1 MAAKKSPTKKPAAV
15 PALLEQ
21 LERALKK
28 RYPSVHETLR
38 PGLDAKGVERLS
50 RCVSKK
56 LPPDFVALYRWH
68 DGVSGEELFQEWG
81 LLPLSDVE
89 REQRTL
95 RRAARATFGGETLAF
110 MSNFAGDLLYLD
122 LAGVLGG
129 KPGQVLAWRHEEPKA
144 PEVVFANVRQLVLTM
159 AEAAK
164 KGLLLPD
171 DDEDAFERLYTRL
184 NPHRGDGDLK
194 AILKAIE
201 KTSEPKKRLAL
212 TDRALA
218 LDRKNRDV
226 WRARSDALSDLDRDE
241 EAADALAEEI
251 ALTKEPFMRARL
263 GVRRAELLN
272 YAGCHQRAAQAAK
285 AIVKELERG
294 GDRGDLAAAWA
305 AIQTAEAELGN
316 EREALTAAKKAAT
329 VFEGPEATA
338 AKYWMSYTHVE
349 TDPKRLRQA
358 RDKTRK
364 LLRKWVGASP
374 HTAND
379 HEAWYNMA
387 CMSALLGE
395 ADAAHQELSKAVGL
409 NRGYA
414 SDAPGDDDFASVRG
428 ESWFKKLTGA
438 RS

>member
-272 YAGCHQRAAQAAK
+272 YAGCHQRARCRDKRRRWRSAPRGRARLRDLRAKLGRQPHDLRDREGARARVAPGVRDLTGRGRGEHDQGVLVAYGPPGAVAEVLGLEYPVPALADDPVGAARL
-285 AIVKELERG
+285 AVRERG
-294 GDRGDLAAAWA
+294 GHARGPGHVLADPRGEARGLGARPAGEQADVDLGEV
-305 AIQTAEAELGN
+305 QRELGL
-316 EREALTAAKKAAT
+316 A
-329 VFEGPEATA
+329 
-338 AKYWMSYTHVE
+338 
-349 TDPKRLRQA
+349 
-358 RDKTRK
+358 
-364 LLRKWVGASP
+364 GA
-374 HTAND
+374 
-379 HEAWYNMA
+379 
-387 CMSALLGE
+387 G
-395 ADAAHQELSKAVGL
+395 
-409 NRGYA
+409 
-414 SDAPGDDDFASVRG
+414 
-428 ESWFKKLTGA
+428 
-438 RS
+438 